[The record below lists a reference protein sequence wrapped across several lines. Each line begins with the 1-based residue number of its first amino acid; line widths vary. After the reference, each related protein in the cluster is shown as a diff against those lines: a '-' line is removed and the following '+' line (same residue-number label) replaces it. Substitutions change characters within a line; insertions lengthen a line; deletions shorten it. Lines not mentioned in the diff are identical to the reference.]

1 MDRRKFLFS
10 LAACPACAS
19 AAMAESAAPHWE
31 YEGERGV
38 AKWGELD
45 SRFKACAVGSEQ
57 SPIDLTRGIR
67 AKVEDLSFNW
77 KPQAFDVINNGH
89 TIQANVEDGSALAI
103 GKTTYGLKQFHFH
116 TPSEHAIGGKR
127 TAMEAHFVHA
137 TSDGRLA
144 VVGVLMIA
152 GAKHKAFSEIMQ
164 VAPKKEGE
172 AKLKAALDPRSF
184 LLKSRHFYRYEGSL
198 TTPPCSEIVDWNV
211 FEKTIEVAAADI
223 EAFRAVFPM
232 NARPLQEIN
241 RRFLLR
247 GL

>member
-89 TIQANVEDGSALAI
+89 TIQANVQDGSALAI
-103 GKTTYGLKQFHFH
+103 GKTTYGLKQF
-116 TPSEHAIGGKR
+116 PSIHPASMRSAASAPRWKR
-127 TAMEAHFVHA
+127 ISCMRRAMDAWPWSA
-137 TSDGRLA
+137 
-144 VVGVLMIA
+144 
-152 GAKHKAFSEIMQ
+152 
-164 VAPKKEGE
+164 
-172 AKLKAALDPRSF
+172 
-184 LLKSRHFYRYEGSL
+184 
-198 TTPPCSEIVDWNV
+198 CS
-211 FEKTIEVAAADI
+211 
-223 EAFRAVFPM
+223 
-232 NARPLQEIN
+232 
-241 RRFLLR
+241 
-247 GL
+247 